1 MKNEVIFTSFSLF
14 DFFVF
19 VFICYLK
26 ETWNAIAIDKIN
38 GVGMCNLF
46 LPFFSK
52 KEINKIWGLFVIS
65 MPMCIKQLWNLEKI
79 KSANIYFGSWNLTIP
94 LLCII

>member
-1 MKNEVIFTSFSLF
+1 
-14 DFFVF
+14 
-19 VFICYLK
+19 LK
-26 ETWNAIAIDKIN
+26 ETWNAIAIDKIS
-38 GVGMCNLF
+38 GVGPCNLF

-79 KSANIYFGSWNLTIP
+79 
-94 LLCII
+94 